1 MNNKNKGILCII
13 LSAFSFAPMSFFV
26 KLSGDLP
33 SLQKS
38 FFRNFISLLVAYF
51 ILKKSGFGF
60 KWQKGNFKYLILRSS
75 FGTLGIIF
83 NFYAIENLILSDAS
97 MLNKL
102 APFFAIL
109 FSFFILKEKIKS
121 WQIISII
128 IAFIGS
134 IFVINP
140 SILFGNL
147 SDFTNFPA
155 FVGLMGAICAGGAY
169 TMVRKLSINGEKGPF
184 IVFFFSAFSCLV
196 LLPYI
201 LIKFTPMDTLQIFY
215 LILAGVFGSLGQ
227 FGVTFA
233 YSFAPAKEISI
244 FDYTQIIFSAILG
257 YLVFNQIPNKSS
269 IIGYIIII
277 CVAIF
282 MFIKNNQESY

>member
-1 MNNKNKGILCII
+1 MC
-13 LSAFSFAPMSFFV
+13 
-26 KLSGDLP
+26 
-33 SLQKS
+33 
-38 FFRNFISLLVAYF
+38 
-51 ILKKSGFGF
+51 
-60 KWQKGNFKYLILRSS
+60 
-75 FGTLGIIF
+75 
-83 NFYAIENLILSDAS
+83 
-97 MLNKL
+97 
-102 APFFAIL
+102 
-109 FSFFILKEKIKS
+109 
-121 WQIISII
+121 
-128 IAFIGS
+128 GS
-134 IFVINP
+134 HF
-140 SILFGNL
+140 L

-201 LIKFTPMDTLQIFY
+201 LIKFTPIDTLQIFY